1 MSQFYIFL
9 ICILIGAAGG
19 LLYDAVALLRAPFS
33 ARPVRWISDGLFCIL
48 FAAVFLLVSVALE
61 LPSVRFYMFLGL
73 LAGFALYLKS
83 LHKIVAFFA
92 KKIYNGMKQIRR
104 GRNRCPEKEAQV
116 SPMKK

>member
-48 FAAVFLLVSVALE
+48 FAAVFLVVSVALE

-83 LHKIVAFFA
+83 LHKIVAFIT
-92 KKIYNGMKQIRR
+92 KKVYNIFKKLRKEQRI
-104 GRNRCPEKEAQV
+104 CPEG
-116 SPMKK
+116 KKALPTKK